1 MTDTKR
7 GPLFLILFAA
17 LMAGAGNGISLVAF
31 PWLVLQRN
39 GSALDASIVA
49 MAGTL
54 PLLAATLIAGAAV
67 DYLGRRR
74 VSMISDALSA
84 LSVAAVPLLAL
95 TFGVHAINVAVL
107 AGLAALGAFFDPA
120 GMTARETMLPEAA
133 TRAGWTLDHANS
145 VYEAIFNLAYIVGPG
160 IGGLLIATL
169 GGVNTMWVTAS
180 AFGLSIVA
188 IAVLRLE
195 GAGKPDRTA
204 LPDGVWAGIME
215 GLRFVWN
222 NKVLRTL
229 AFVDLAATGLYM
241 PMESVLFPKYF
252 TDRNEPAQ
260 LGWVLMAL
268 SVGGLIGALGYALLS
283 KYSSKRAIMLTAVLT
298 LGVAMTIIAFLP
310 PLPLILVLCAVV
322 GSGLRADRA
331 DLQLRDAD
339 PRAAAS
345 AWPRRRRHG
354 VAGLRGR
361 TARVDRGRPARRLRR
376 PACDVP
382 GVVPADAGA
391 GHRRRL
397 LAGVARVGSLTGV
410 GRAKYCPP
418 QQVTST
424 PAPQLLWRRTF
435 RPCGLRAPG
444 GAAWPPR
451 TSRRSPRAPRPT
463 ARGRRACARPRL

>member
-1 MTDTKR
+1 MNNTKR

-17 LMAGAGNGISLVAF
+17 LMAGAGNGISIVAF

-120 GMTARETMLPEAA
+120 GMTSRETMLPEAA

-204 LPDGVWAGIME
+204 LPEGVWAGIME

-268 SVGGLIGALGYALLS
+268 SIGGLIGALGYAVMS
-283 KYSSKRAIMLTAVLT
+283 KFMKRRTTMLIAVLT

-310 PLPLILVLCAVV
+310 PLPVILGLCAVV
-322 GSGLRADRA
+322 GFVYGPMAPIYNYVMQTCA
-331 DLQLRDAD
+331 PA
-339 PRAAAS
+339 
-345 AWPRRRRHG
+345 H
-354 VAGLRGR
+354 LRGR
-361 TARVDRGRPARRLRR
+361 V
-376 PACDVP
+376 V
-382 GVVPADAGA
+382 GVM
-391 GHRRRL
+391 
-397 LAGVARVGSLTGV
+397 GSLAYAAGPLGLIIAGPLADSAGLKT
-410 GRAKYCPP
+410 
-418 QQVTST
+418 
-424 PAPQLLWRRTF
+424 TF
-435 RPCGLRAPG
+435 LALSLPMVMLGLIALGLPSLRDLDRPVEQA
-444 GAAWPPR
+444 
-451 TSRRSPRAPRPT
+451 
-463 ARGRRACARPRL
+463 

>member
-1 MTDTKR
+1 MNNSKR

-17 LMAGAGNGISLVAF
+17 LMAGAGNGISIVAF

-67 DYLGRRR
+67 DYIGRRR

-95 TFGVHAINVAVL
+95 AFGVHVINVAVL
-107 AGLAALGAFFDPA
+107 AGLAALGALFDPA

-169 GGVNTMWVTAS
+169 GGVSTMWVTAA
-180 AFGLSIVA
+180 AFGFSIVA
-188 IAVLRLE
+188 VAVLRLE

-204 LPDGVWAGIME
+204 LPEGVWRGIVE

-268 SVGGLIGALGYALLS
+268 SIGGLVGALGYALLS
-283 KYSSKRAIMLTAVLT
+283 KYTSRRAVMLTAVLT
-298 LGVAMTIIAFLP
+298 LGVAMTVIAFLP
-310 PLPLILVLCAVV
+310 PLPVILVLCAVV
-322 GSGLRADRA
+322 GLVYGPIAPIYNYVMQTRAP
-331 DLQLRDAD
+331 Q
-339 PRAAAS
+339 
-345 AWPRRRRHG
+345 H
-354 VAGLRGR
+354 LRGR
-361 TARVDRGRPARRLRR
+361 V
-376 PACDVP
+376 V
-382 GVVPADAGA
+382 GVM
-391 GHRRRL
+391 
-397 LAGVARVGSLTGV
+397 GSLAYAAGPLGLIVAGPLADSAGLHATFLALALPMLLLGIV
-410 GRAKYCPP
+410 AIFL
-418 QQVTST
+418 
-424 PAPQLLWRRTF
+424 PALRDLD
-435 RPCGLRAPG
+435 RPNAEPY
-444 GAAWPPR
+444 A
-451 TSRRSPRAPRPT
+451 
-463 ARGRRACARPRL
+463 